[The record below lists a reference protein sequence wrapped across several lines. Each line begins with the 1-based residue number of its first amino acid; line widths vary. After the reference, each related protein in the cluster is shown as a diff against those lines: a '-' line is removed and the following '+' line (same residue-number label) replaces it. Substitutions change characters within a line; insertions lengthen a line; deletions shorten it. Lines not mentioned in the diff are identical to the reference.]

1 MLPATIK
8 ADALFYVLLLLVVV
22 GALNWLLVGL
32 FNWDLVAAI
41 TLARQPKAD
50 NKMAARVVY
59 SLVGAAAIALVVV
72 ILARQ
77 Q

>member
-1 MLPATIK
+1 MLPANIK
-8 ADALFYVLLLLVVV
+8 TDWLFYLALLLVVV

-50 NKMAARVVY
+50 NKTPARVVY
-59 SLVGAAAIALVVV
+59 SLVGAAAVLLVVL
-72 ILARQ
+72 IASRA
-77 Q
+77 